1 MSFLAP
7 IAFAFAAA
15 LPVVVVFYL
24 LKRRRLTRL
33 TSSTVLWQRFLA
45 ENQANAPF
53 QKLRKNWLLA
63 LQLIALA
70 LVVLGL
76 ARPYFTGSASPSRLR
91 VLVLDASASMQST
104 DETPTRFAKA
114 KREALSWIDGLRDGE
129 QGMILLAGAVTEV
142 KQSPTS
148 NKTALRRAL
157 ESCEPSDGPTRLAEA
172 LQTAGAFTF
181 EKRGEEM
188 AVSGEIHLFSDGA
201 ATDLGELASKNLP
214 LIYHRI
220 GNRGNN
226 LGIVSLDVRANPEN
240 PAERALFVGVSNP
253 TTNIVSTQLELR
265 FNDQVLE
272 IKAITAP
279 ATNTLPVVFISKQEI
294 DGLFTV
300 KLLGQDDLAADDQ
313 ASVYSILPQP
323 VNILLVTRGNR
334 FLEKGLR
341 GAAHARLT
349 VRDSVTETD
358 DQFDLVVLDDILPRA
373 WPKANL
379 LAIRVAPTN
388 WFEQMDSAKA
398 PAIVDWHHTH
408 PLMRYVSFD
417 NVDVA
422 ESLLPKLPPW
432 GLSVVQ
438 SQQRPMIVAG
448 ERDRHRI
455 VWLGF
460 DPLQSNW
467 PLRVSFPIFLANAV
481 EWLNP
486 SLSRSSELMVRAGE
500 PLRWRSRQPVSE
512 AVITPPKGKA
522 IHLSLAPNSQELLYG
537 ATQHQGPYQIRTGTN
552 LVTFCVNLLDA
563 EETRTMP
570 QETLPI
576 GKYAGVASNVTQVAG
591 KELWRWLAAFALGV
605 VLFEWWFFHKR
616 TA

>member
-15 LPVVVVFYL
+15 LPVVVLFYL
-24 LKRRRLTRL
+24 LKRRRVTRL
-33 TSSTVLWQRFLA
+33 TSSTVLWQKFLA

-63 LQLIALA
+63 LQLLA
-70 LVVLGL
+70 LTLAVLGL
-76 ARPYFTGSASPSRLR
+76 ARPFFTGSASPSRLR
-91 VLVLDASASMQST
+91 VLVLDASASMKST
-104 DETPTRFAKA
+104 DEAPSRFAKA
-114 KREALSWIDGLRDGE
+114 KREALTWIDGLRDGE
-129 QGMILLAGAVTEV
+129 QGMILLAGSVTEV

-148 NKTALRRAL
+148 NKTVLRRAL
-157 ESCEPSDGPTRLAEA
+157 DSCEASDGPTRLAEA

-181 EKRGEEM
+181 EKKGEEV
-188 AVSGEIHLFSDGA
+188 AVSGEIHLFSDGVA
-201 ATDLGELASKNLP
+201 LDLGDLASKNLP

-220 GNRGNN
+220 GTRGYNV
-226 LGIVSLDVRANPEN
+226 GIVSLDVRANPEN
-240 PAERALFVGVSNP
+240 PSERAIFVGVSNP
-253 TTNIVSTQLELR
+253 TSNAIPSQLELR
-265 FNDQVLE
+265 FNDQVME
-272 IKAITAP
+272 IKAIEVP
-279 ATNTLPVVFISKQEI
+279 ATNTLPVVFISKQAV

-300 KLLGQDDLAADDQ
+300 KLLSKDDLAADDQ
-313 ASVYSILPQP
+313 ASIYSILPQP
-323 VNILLVTRGNR
+323 VNILLATRGNR

-341 GAAHARLT
+341 GAANARLT
-349 VRDSVTETD
+349 VRDSVDQSD
-358 DQFDLVVLDDILPRA
+358 DRFDIIVLDDVLPQS

-379 LAIRVAPTN
+379 LAIRVANTN
-388 WFEQMDSAKA
+388 WFEEMQSDKA

-432 GLSVVQ
+432 GLSLVQ
-438 SQQRPMIVAG
+438 SQQRPLIIAG
-448 ERDRHRI
+448 ERERHRV

-467 PLRVSFPIFLANAV
+467 PLRVSFPIFLANAI

-500 PLRWRSRQPVSE
+500 PIRLRPRQPVSE
-512 AVITPPKGKA
+512 AEIIPPTGKP
-522 IHLSLAPNSQELLYG
+522 IRLELAPNSQEILFG
-537 ATQHQGPYQIRTGTN
+537 STQQQGVYQIKAGTN
-552 LVTFCVNLLDA
+552 QVTVCVNLLDA
-563 EETRTMP
+563 EETRTAP
-570 QETLPI
+570 RDTLPI
-576 GKYAGVASNVTQVAG
+576 GKYAGVAANSTRVAG
-591 KELWRWLAAFALGV
+591 KELWRGLAAVALGV
-605 VLFEWWFFHKR
+605 LLFEWWWFHKR